1 MYAKLVVG
9 NANIHYVGA
18 MRDIGRLLISSNPS
32 TANLLY
38 FSNTSSIIVSNTPAG
53 WTYVGSNVAN
63 DQPTISTESVASPTK
78 TNGHNL
84 VFSAPCLDSSKTK
97 YLVLSNH
104 VANVAV
110 TNCFSM
116 TMCSTSTNLGVTTNR
131 TPASSVGV
139 STSAA
144 SSAGRMIPTTSGTVL
159 HILATSRYC
168 TIIVEGIGYH
178 GLWESSQTSVHDFYN
193 IAPCVMVNNPITS
206 AILIETGIV
215 DASALQQQAFAV
227 NVTNPTTGTNYG
239 IYNIYSGLAQTK
251 AYNQNNL
258 LWVSGNAVRENTID
272 SSGNPRYQIDPIWY
286 KMGDISFPA
295 SFVTGVCPIYWTKGG
310 IGSTGDTVNVNGD
323 TYTFFNAGT
332 STNMPGLLIKV
343 E

>member
-9 NANIHYVGA
+9 NANIHHVGA
-18 MRDIGRLLISSNPS
+18 MRDIGRLLVSSNPS

-38 FSNTSSIIVSNTPAG
+38 FSNTSSVIVSNTPAG

-63 DQPTISTESVASPTK
+63 DQPTISTESVASPTR
-78 TNGHNL
+78 TTGHSL
-84 VFSAPCLDSSKTK
+84 VFSAPCLDNSKTK
-97 YLVLSNH
+97 YLVLGNY
-104 VANVAV
+104 VGNAV
-110 TNCFSM
+110 STNAFSM
-116 TMCSTSTNLGVTTNR
+116 MACSSSTNLGVMTNR
-131 TPASSVGV
+131 TPASNTVGTL
-139 STSAA
+139 TSP
-144 SSAGRMIPTTSGTVL
+144 SPRMIPTISGTVIHL
-159 HILATSRYC
+159 LATARHC
-168 TIIVEGIGYH
+168 TLIVEGIGYH

-193 IAPCVMVNNPITS
+193 VAPFIIINNPNNS
-206 AILIETGIV
+206 ATVIETITTDGT
-215 DASALQQQAFAV
+215 AMQQQGYAV
-227 NVTNPTTGTNYG
+227 NVTNPSTGTNYG
-239 IYNIYSGLAQTK
+239 VYNIYSGSAQNK

-258 LWVSGNAVRENTID
+258 FWVSGNAVRENTID
-272 SSGNPRYQIDPIWY
+272 SSGNPRYQIDPVWY